1 MLFLT
6 LRVFLADGPALGT
19 QEFSFAWGPS
29 CGAWDGQGSTEL
41 SHCHQSR
48 RPLQGG
54 VREWRLLAVTTNS
67 LNLKTTPPMALI
79 EKKLILI
86 RKRKKKDSVGTS
98 VVWYSNISQ
107 LFSQFLVNITEHSK
121 AKPEKWKKNVN
132 EMYESCFHKCF
143 HSQLNISL
151 GLSVVF

>member
-1 MLFLT
+1 MGKNTCRTKGAEKPCGPCWEALKIDLSIDSISYASYLNT

-29 CGAWDGQGSTEL
+29 CGAWDGRGSTEL

-79 EKKLILI
+79 EKKKLILI
-86 RKRKKKDSVGTS
+86 RKKKKKKKIKILSGLLLFDIQTS
-98 VVWYSNISQ
+98 ANY
-107 LFSQFLVNITEHSK
+107 
-121 AKPEKWKKNVN
+121 
-132 EMYESCFHKCF
+132 F
-143 HSQLNISL
+143 HS
-151 GLSVVF
+151 F